1 MDREKWVDDMAVS
14 YEVSREDLFSD
25 GGCTIA
31 VPLEHLTSR
40 RAKVS
45 GQGTYELVKQPSPAP
60 TNHSWLRRTPGK
72 EARQGELLERI
83 FGLPQHLFNNRQLR
97 FLVACQNVA
106 NTKLRA
112 KLGSPESDGTLP
124 HGAHV
129 RKVSSA
135 VRSLLEV

>member
-1 MDREKWVDDMAVS
+1 MDGTKWVDDMAVS

-25 GGCTIA
+25 GGCIIA
-31 VPLEHLTSR
+31 VPLEQLTSR
-40 RAKVS
+40 RARVS
-45 GQGTYELVKQPSPAP
+45 SQGTYELVEQPGPAP
-60 TNHSWLRRTPGK
+60 TNHSWWRRTPGK
-72 EARQGELLERI
+72 EARQEELLERT
-83 FGLPQHLFNNRQLR
+83 FGPPQRLLNNRQLR

-112 KLGSPESDGTLP
+112 KLGPPESDTLP